1 MKAILGGRLI
11 VEDERGEFCALSDH
25 ALLYEK
31 KIARI
36 VPTEALGEETRA
48 SLEEEIDAKGA
59 FVAPGFIDVHLHG
72 AAGRDAMDDDEA
84 AVRAIAR
91 YQPSHG
97 VTAILPTTMTCDFS
111 AVRHALGHIRAVMS
125 QREPKEARVLGAH
138 MEGPFISAA
147 RCGAQ
152 DAAHILPADFSFV
165 EPFLD
170 VVKRITI
177 APEELPEGSRFIRD
191 CQSRGVSIS
200 IGHSDADYDEALR
213 FLTEEGIRHV
223 THLFN
228 GMPPFHHRAPG
239 VVGAALDT
247 DADCELIADNLHSHP
262 AAHRMLWRAKGGRHI
277 LLITDSIRAA
287 GIGDGE
293 SELGGQKVY
302 VRGASATLADGT
314 LAGSVLTMDRAVA
327 NFAKNTGC
335 GIPTAVA
342 CAAKT
347 PADGLGLYGEIGS
360 LAPNKRAD
368 IVIFDDD
375 VHIQKTIIDGEIVF
389 ENK

>member
-11 VEDERGEFCALSDH
+11 VPDERGEFRALSDH

-31 KIARI
+31 KIAQI
-36 VPTEALGEETRA
+36 VPTETLDGETRA
-48 SLEEEIDAKGA
+48 SFEEEIDAKGA

-72 AAGRDAMDDDEA
+72 AAGRDTMDDDEA
-84 AVRAIAR
+84 AVPTIAR

-111 AVRHALGHIRAVMS
+111 AVRRALGHIRTAMT
-125 QREPKEARVLGAH
+125 QRHGARVLGAH

-152 DAAHILPADFSFV
+152 DAAHILPADFSII

-177 APEELPEGSRFIRD
+177 APEELPAGSRFIGD
-191 CQSRGVSIS
+191 CRSRGVSVS
-200 IGHSDADYDEALR
+200 IGHSDADYDEAFR

-239 VVGAALDT
+239 IVGAALDT

-262 AAHRMLWRAKGGRHI
+262 SAHRMLWRAKGGRHI

-293 SELGGQKVY
+293 SELGGQKVF

-335 GIPTAVA
+335 GIPAAVV
-342 CAAKT
+342 CATKT

-360 LAPNKRAD
+360 LAPDKRAD

-375 VHIQKTIIDGEIVF
+375 VHIQKTIIDGEIAF
-389 ENK
+389 G

>member
-11 VEDERGEFCALSDH
+11 AADGHGDFCALSDH

-36 VPTEALGEETRA
+36 LPTSSLDDQMRA
-48 SLEEEIDAKGA
+48 GLEEIVDAKGA

-72 AAGRDAMDDDEA
+72 ALGRDAMDDEPE

-91 YQPSHG
+91 YQPQTG
-97 VTAILPTTMTCDFS
+97 VTAILPTTMTCAFS
-111 AVRHALGHIRAVMS
+111 AIRRALGHIRAAMS
-125 QREPKEARVLGAH
+125 RKEPKGARILGAH

-152 DAAHILPADFSFV
+152 DAAHIVPADFSLV

-177 APEELPEGSRFIRD
+177 APETLAKGSRFIRD
-191 CQSRGVSIS
+191 CQTRGVSVS

-213 FLTEEGIRHV
+213 CLTEEGIRHV

-262 AAHRMLWRAKGGRHI
+262 AAQRMLWRAKQGRHI

-287 GIGDGE
+287 GVGDGE
-293 SELGGQKVY
+293 SELGGQKVF
-302 VRGASATLADGT
+302 VHGARATLADGT
-314 LAGSVLTMDRAVA
+314 LAGSVLTMNRAVA

-335 GIPTAVA
+335 GIPAAVA
-342 CAAKT
+342 CATKT
-347 PADGLGLYGEIGS
+347 PAESLGVYDEIGS
-360 LAPNKRAD
+360 LAAGKCAD
-368 IVIFDDD
+368 FVLFDDD
-375 VHIQKTIIDGEIVF
+375 VQIQKTVVDGEIVW
-389 ENK
+389 EP